1 MRRFLV
7 SNDFCLYLYFLKEL
21 VTSPDDFREYSK
33 GGTIYTL
40 SSLNRTVYKNFGLFS
55 LSPKILN
62 NYKKMVGKLDK
73 TFDKE
78 VLIAYTYIYG
88 IEKMNIQKKDYID
101 YFNKLHNYSST
112 DIKKTIIFDYELL
125 LYVIYHEAFYKKEFE
140 DMERVKGS
148 INYFKTINPLDNRL
162 YDEFLDYYIN
172 RSKTIIF
179 PNKLKRLFRK

>member
-1 MRRFLV
+1 M

-21 VTSPDDFREYSK
+21 VTSSDDFREYSK

-55 LSPKILN
+55 LNPKILN

-78 VLIAYTYIYG
+78 VLIAYTYIYE

-112 DIKKTIIFDYELL
+112 DIKKQ
-125 LYVIYHEAFYKKEFE
+125 
-140 DMERVKGS
+140 
-148 INYFKTINPLDNRL
+148 
-162 YDEFLDYYIN
+162 
-172 RSKTIIF
+172 
-179 PNKLKRLFRK
+179 

>member
-78 VLIAYTYIYG
+78 VLIAYTYIY
-88 IEKMNIQKKDYID
+88 
-101 YFNKLHNYSST
+101 
-112 DIKKTIIFDYELL
+112 
-125 LYVIYHEAFYKKEFE
+125 
-140 DMERVKGS
+140 
-148 INYFKTINPLDNRL
+148 
-162 YDEFLDYYIN
+162 
-172 RSKTIIF
+172 
-179 PNKLKRLFRK
+179 